1 MFSRGLKGDMILGNT
16 LTNLLISKFV
26 FKQMPYIA
34 KFTIFCDFL
43 GPYTIIQFVHY
54 IVPCIFIFNKIFW
67 LLIFSNYTLCGFID
81 LLTCIYLGFHLIFL
95 WSELWG
101 QFSRGSGQHPDSH
114 LCRVLHPLT
123 APGHAVL

>member
-54 IVPCIFIFNKIFW
+54 IILLYYYYYYYIILLYYYIVCI
-67 LLIFSNYTLCGFID
+67 LYS
-81 LLTCIYLGFHLIFL
+81 
-95 WSELWG
+95 S
-101 QFSRGSGQHPDSH
+101 
-114 LCRVLHPLT
+114 LHFYF
-123 APGHAVL
+123 